1 MNIIRINVNNDEGS
15 TASSTLDDN
24 LDLNRCILK
33 FIRLRESAQ
42 FKADMKKKS
51 YDKQYIS
58 LSNRINQFV
67 SKVHAKTVK
76 KDIPT
81 TSNQNE
87 SLDYEDLANSD
98 NEMQAS
104 SSDAEDSTET
114 NKAIKIKLEESH
126 SCEQVW
132 RKINNYLDDL
142 KENDIDDYLTYYT
155 AIIKLHVEHKITLD
169 HMCLPSITN
178 CIEPAQIQ
186 SLFNLELVDTVNPFV
201 FNCIFEQR
209 LIFNSLKT
217 SLYNIG
223 STEPFYLIMSM
234 AVLIYKS
241 DCVKFAK
248 AIKSALIKNLASFIN
263 GKHYDDKFK
272 EKGVKQFLKACI
284 LNGILNKSGL
294 SSFLSITERSH
305 NHNHFEEDSENSSAM
320 SDDDHD
326 GGSSDEMDLHME
338 LDTDEEEDEDDDDD
352 NSEIGGRIVHPVV
365 RHQHQHQPR
374 DMNNNNNE
382 LPNNNN
388 ARQPN
393 RPVVR
398 TIKDIVNADV
408 DEFPLSLKNLARIYI
423 KNTIRDYAPSSV
435 DQLRILPDVLKKF
448 VLFEDEV
455 DVIVKLTVKP
465 PRASSN

>member
-1 MNIIRINVNNDEGS
+1 MNIIHINVNNNEGS

-24 LDLNRCILK
+24 LDLNKCILK

-42 FKADMKKKS
+42 FKVEMKKKF
-51 YDKQYIS
+51 YGKQYAS
-58 LSNRINQFV
+58 LSNRIDQFV
-67 SKVHAKTVK
+67 GKVHTKTAK

-81 TSNQNE
+81 SSCQNE
-87 SLDYEDLANSD
+87 SLDYADIANSD

-104 SSDAEDSTET
+104 SSDAEDSAEVKKT
-114 NKAIKIKLEESH
+114 IKIKLEESQ

-132 RKINNYLDDL
+132 RKITNYLSDL
-142 KENDIDDYLTYYT
+142 KENDIDDYLTYFT

-169 HMCLPSITN
+169 HMCLPSLTN

-186 SLFNLELVDTVNPFV
+186 SLFNLELVDTADPFV
-201 FNCIFEQR
+201 LNCIFEHH

-217 SLYNIG
+217 SMYNIG

-241 DCVKFAK
+241 DCMKFAK
-248 AIKSALIKNLASFIN
+248 TIKSALIKNLASFIN

-284 LNGILNKSGL
+284 LNGILSKSGL
-294 SSFLSITERSH
+294 SSFLSITERAH
-305 NHNHFEEDSENSSAM
+305 NHDHFEEGSENSSAI

-352 NSEIGGRIVHPVV
+352 NSDIGGRIVLPAI
-365 RHQHQHQPR
+365 RHQHQPR
-374 DMNNNNNE
+374 DMNNNNNG

-388 ARQPN
+388 ARQAN

-408 DEFPLSLKNLARIYI
+408 DEYPLSLKNLARIYI
-423 KNTIRDYAPSSV
+423 KNKIRDYAPSSV

-465 PRASSN
+465 PRSSSNSN

>member
-1 MNIIRINVNNDEGS
+1 MNIIHINVNNNEGS
-15 TASSTLDDN
+15 TASSILDDN
-24 LDLNRCILK
+24 LDLNKCILK
-33 FIRLRESAQ
+33 FIRIRESAQ

-51 YDKQYIS
+51 YNKQYVS

-67 SKVHAKTVK
+67 NSKPAK

-81 TSNQNE
+81 SSSKNE
-87 SLDYEDLANSD
+87 SLDFEDLANSD

-104 SSDAEDSTET
+104 SSDAEDSAET
-114 NKAIKIKLEESH
+114 NKTIKIKLEESH

-132 RKINNYLDDL
+132 RKINNYLEDL

-155 AIIKLHVEHKITLD
+155 TIIKLHVEHKITLD
-169 HMCLPSITN
+169 HMCLPSMTN

-186 SLFNLELVDTVNPFV
+186 SLFNLELIDTVNPFN

-209 LIFNSLKT
+209 LIFNSIKT

-241 DCVKFAK
+241 DCLKFATE
-248 AIKSALIKNLASFIN
+248 IKSALIKNLASFIN

-284 LNGILNKSGL
+284 LNGILSKPGL
-294 SSFLSITERSH
+294 SSFLSITERAH
-305 NHNHFEEDSENSSAM
+305 NHNHFEEDSENSSGM
-320 SDDDHD
+320 SDEDHD

-338 LDTDEEEDEDDDDD
+338 LDTDEEDEDDDDD
-352 NSEIGGRIVHPVV
+352 NSEIGGRIVHPVIRN
-365 RHQHQHQPR
+365 RHHHQPR

-398 TIKDIVNADV
+398 TIKDIINADV
-408 DEFPLSLKNLARIYI
+408 DEFPLSLKNLTRIHI

-465 PRASSN
+465 SRASSNSN